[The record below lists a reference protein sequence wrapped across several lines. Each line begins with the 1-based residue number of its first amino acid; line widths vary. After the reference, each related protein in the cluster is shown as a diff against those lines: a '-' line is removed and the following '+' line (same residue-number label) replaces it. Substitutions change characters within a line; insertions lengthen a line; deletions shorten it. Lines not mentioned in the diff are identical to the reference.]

1 MTGFF
6 HLLAHAD
13 ISGPT
18 NTHTIS
24 PMPKNKKNSPSK
36 SGVHVVTASHSPVSD
51 GTVKENLFFIFIQ
64 ISMTS

>member
-24 PMPKNKKNSPSK
+24 STAKVKKNSPSK
-36 SGVHVVTASHSPVSD
+36 SGVHVVTAFHSPVSD
-51 GTVKENLFFIFIQ
+51 GTGKENTYIVHV
-64 ISMTS
+64 

>member
-18 NTHTIS
+18 YAGTVYCTA
-24 PMPKNKKNSPSK
+24 KTKKNSPSK

-51 GTVKENLFFIFIQ
+51 GTVKEKNI
-64 ISMTS
+64 